1 MKILLIEDDVYMAQL
16 YINVLKLEKLEVE
29 QALDGVQG
37 LAKLRSESSPPDLIL
52 LDIMMPNMDGFRF
65 MEEFKKEESFNKI
78 PVVVLTNLYDP
89 AAREKMKALGATD
102 FFIKSEQDPQE
113 LAKSIKK
120 ILKV

>member
-16 YINVLKLEKLEVE
+16 YINVLKLEKLGVE

-37 LAKLRSESSPPDLIL
+37 LAKLRSESTPPDLIL

-65 MEEFKKEESFNKI
+65 MEEFKKEEAFNKI

-113 LAKSIKK
+113 LAKSIKR